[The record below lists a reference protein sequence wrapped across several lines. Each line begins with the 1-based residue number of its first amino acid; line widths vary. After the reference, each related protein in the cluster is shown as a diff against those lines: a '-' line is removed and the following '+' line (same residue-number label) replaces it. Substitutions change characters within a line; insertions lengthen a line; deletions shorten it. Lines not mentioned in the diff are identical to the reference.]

1 VINTIDDSTLDLV
14 ARIEAAASVQEL
26 AAVAA
31 RIDNLVAQW
40 YHDGTPIARIADAV
54 SGLNTHLFS
63 RLWSLLA
70 PVELV
75 DNSCLIVMGSEGR
88 REQILKTDQDNAL
101 LLRDGVEAA
110 GAGEVAG
117 RFSRALSE
125 LGYPPCPGDIMLSNP
140 LWRQPLAAFRDTLRD
155 WLYDADLEG
164 LLRLAIFL
172 DAAPVAGDAELL
184 RDARAYLDHI
194 FADNDALLARF
205 AAPADQFDEDGSWWS
220 RFTTRR
226 DDRVLDLKKL
236 GTFPIVH
243 GVRAL
248 ALQHRVPAVG
258 TAQRLDALVEREAL
272 DATLAR
278 ELITALHALMTLKL
292 DHQLRQREQ
301 GRLADNLLRPA
312 ALESAQ
318 REQLKNALTTVRR
331 FRAFLRQHFKLEA
344 L

>member
-1 VINTIDDSTLDLV
+1 MNTTDDSTHDLV
-14 ARIEAAASVQEL
+14 ARIERGASVPEL
-26 AAVAA
+26 AAAAA
-31 RIDNLVAQW
+31 RIDDLVALW
-40 YHDGTPIARIADAV
+40 YRNGTPINRIAGEV
-54 SGLNTHLFS
+54 SRLNTHLFS
-63 RLWSLLA
+63 RLWELLA

-101 LLRDGVEAA
+101 LLRDGVDPA

-117 RFSRALSE
+117 RFSQALSE

-140 LWRQPLAAFRDTLRD
+140 VWRQPLAAFRDTLRD
-155 WLYDADLEG
+155 WLYSADPEG
-164 LLRLAIFL
+164 PSRLAIFL

-184 RDARAYLDHI
+184 REARAYLDRI

-226 DDRVLDLKKL
+226 DERALDLKKL

-243 GVRAL
+243 GVRTL
-248 ALQHRVPAVG
+248 ALQHRVAAVG
-258 TAQRLDALVEREAL
+258 TAQRLDALVERGLL
-272 DATLAR
+272 DKALAR
-278 ELITALHALMTLKL
+278 ELVTALHTLMALKL
-292 DHQLRQREQ
+292 DHQLRQRQQ
-301 GRLADNLLRPA
+301 GRPADNLLRPA
-312 ALESAQ
+312 ALESVQ
-318 REQLKNALTTVRR
+318 REQLKNALTTARG
-331 FRAFLRQHFKLEA
+331 FRAFLRRHFKLDA

>member
-1 VINTIDDSTLDLV
+1 MNSADHTTHDLVAQIEGAASVAELAAAAARIDDLV
-14 ARIEAAASVQEL
+14 AR
-26 AAVAA
+26 
-31 RIDNLVAQW
+31 W
-40 YHDGTPIARIADAV
+40 YHDGTPIDAIADAV
-54 SGLNTHLFS
+54 SRLNTHLFS

-70 PVELV
+70 PAELV

-101 LLRDGVEAA
+101 LLRDGVEPA

-117 RFSRALSE
+117 RFSQALSE

-140 LWRQPLAAFRDTLRD
+140 LWRQPLAAFRNTLRD
-155 WLYDADLEG
+155 WLYGADPDG
-164 LLRLAIFL
+164 PLRLAIFL

-184 RDARAYLDHI
+184 REARAYLDRI

-205 AAPADQFDEDGSWWS
+205 AAPADQFDEDRSWWT
-220 RFTTRR
+220 RFTTRS
-226 DDRVLDLKKL
+226 DDRALDIKKL

-248 ALQHRVPAVG
+248 ALQHRVSAVG
-258 TAQRLDALVEREAL
+258 TAQRLDALVERGLL
-272 DATLAR
+272 DAALAH
-278 ELITALHALMTLKL
+278 ELITALHTLMAFKL
-292 DHQLRQREQ
+292 DHQLRQRAH
-301 GRLADNLLRPA
+301 GRPADNLLRPS

-318 REQLKNALTTVRR
+318 REELKNALTTARR
-331 FRAFLRQHFKLEA
+331 FRAFLRRHFKLDA